1 VLEEAA
7 PGVTRLIVR
16 ARGGPG
22 YRFHGL
28 PLQLTRLAARVAH
41 FIMQRK
47 QLLGIARRAEG
58 TMSYPSAFKTPEG
71 EAAFLAAY
79 DAAMKLWPVPYEEI
93 EIPTR
98 FGTTHVVVCGPKT
111 APPLV
116 LLHGYM
122 ATSVMWG
129 HNISDFSKNHR
140 VYAIDTMGQ
149 PSKSVP
155 GEPIR
160 NGADY
165 VAWLTATLDG
175 LKLDRVS
182 LVGQSFGGWLA
193 LSYSVA
199 APARVQKLVLL
210 SAGGLLPIAWQFRL
224 RGMLMMFVPTRFTVN
239 SFMRWVGLAVA
250 PGKPDVRPVL
260 DLMYLGLKHFRMPPE
275 TARIAPDALSD
286 EELRAIHVP
295 VLVLIGDREVL
306 FDARTALARAR
317 RLMPD
322 VEGELVP
329 DSSHEMCVSQ
339 HRIVNARVLEFL
351 KGNFLKTRFVA

>member
-1 VLEEAA
+1 
-7 PGVTRLIVR
+7 
-16 ARGGPG
+16 
-22 YRFHGL
+22 
-28 PLQLTRLAARVAH
+28 
-41 FIMQRK
+41 MQRK

-93 EIPTR
+93 DIPSR
-98 FGTTHVVVCGPKT
+98 FGNTHVVVCGPKT

-129 HNISDFSKNHR
+129 YNISDFSKNHR

-199 APARVQKLVLL
+199 APGRVQKLVLL
-210 SAGGLLPIAWQFRL
+210 SAGGLLPITWQFRL

-239 SFMRWVGLAVA
+239 SFMRWVGLADA

-275 TARIAPDALSD
+275 TAIITADPLSD
-286 EELRAIHVP
+286 EELRAIHIP

-306 FDARTALARAR
+306 YDPVMALVRAR
-317 RLMPD
+317 RLIPD
-322 VEGELVP
+322 FEGELVP

-339 HRIVNARVLEFL
+339 HQIVNARVLEFL
-351 KGNFLKTRFVA
+351 KGNFSKTRFVA

>member
-1 VLEEAA
+1 
-7 PGVTRLIVR
+7 
-16 ARGGPG
+16 
-22 YRFHGL
+22 
-28 PLQLTRLAARVAH
+28 
-41 FIMQRK
+41 
-47 QLLGIARRAEG
+47 
-58 TMSYPSAFKTPEG
+58 
-71 EAAFLAAY
+71 
-79 DAAMKLWPVPYEEI
+79 
-93 EIPTR
+93 
-98 FGTTHVVVCGPKT
+98 
-111 APPLV
+111 
-116 LLHGYM
+116 
-122 ATSVMWG
+122 
-129 HNISDFSKNHR
+129 
-140 VYAIDTMGQ
+140 MGQ

-339 HRIVNARVLEFL
+339 HQIVNARVLDFL
-351 KGNFLKTRFVA
+351 KGNFSKTRFVA